1 MVNKT
6 NSSVDKNT
14 RMNTTQFDPKAE
26 AQDIIDWYQTNRNTN
41 NTQIRLLENNGS
53 KKRSKISNL
62 IKASLNKTTGHL

>member
-26 AQDIIDWYQTNRNTN
+26 AQDIIDWY
-41 NTQIRLLENNGS
+41 
-53 KKRSKISNL
+53 
-62 IKASLNKTTGHL
+62 